1 MTILIALGLV
11 IAFFF
16 LPIEVI
22 CAAIGA
28 AIAGLP
34 GAIVGVIIGFF
45 IDIAS
50 A

>member
-1 MTILIALGLV
+1 MTILLALGLIV
-11 IAFFF
+11 AFFF

-22 CAAIGA
+22 CAMVGTVV
-28 AIAGLP
+28 AGLP
-34 GAIVGVIIGFF
+34 GAIVGVIIGAF